1 PIIFIVPSLKHGVSG
16 KNIVWF
22 TVECFKPNDYPKFCQ
37 FGSGQFPAPY
47 PTSNNMANKVINNK
61 LLR

>member
-1 PIIFIVPSLKHGVSG
+1 M
-16 KNIVWF
+16 
-22 TVECFKPNDYPKFCQ
+22 ECFKPNDYPKFCQ